1 MKLLLRLQVTVW
13 ELIMIM
19 IITHQ
24 RAVVAD
30 METDIIHQHQG
41 KYNRYFYFFY
51 LIDFIKKNYLFDM
64 FIDNLFLSIIYFDF
78 PYLYYIFI
86 FNITTIFKAY

>member
-1 MKLLLRLQVTVW
+1 MKLLLRLQVIVL

-24 RAVVAD
+24 RAVAAD
-30 METDIIHQHQG
+30 METDIIHQRQG
-41 KYNRYFYFFY
+41 KYNIFLSNRRYFYQKEL
-51 LIDFIKKNYLFDM
+51 LIDM

-78 PYLYYIFI
+78 SYLYYIFI
-86 FNITTIFKAY
+86 FNIITIFKAY

>member
-64 FIDNLFLSIIYFDF
+64 FIDNLFLSIILIFHIYIIFL
-78 PYLYYIFI
+78 YLIL
-86 FNITTIFKAY
+86 

>member
-41 KYNRYFYFFY
+41 KYN
-51 LIDFIKKNYLFDM
+51 
-64 FIDNLFLSIIYFDF
+64 
-78 PYLYYIFI
+78 
-86 FNITTIFKAY
+86 